1 MLQIMAPK
9 FFIAKVDFAPSHF
22 VVDLDLQNAVMEEA
36 DMKNRDRTTATP
48 TYTTLTL
55 SRQEI
60 A

>member
-1 MLQIMAPK
+1 MAPK

-36 DMKNRDRTTATP
+36 DMKSRDRTTATP